1 MLFSLVF
8 YFLLASKTITIET
21 PENIIPI
28 KCDIHG
34 WMRAYVGVFDHPYF
48 AITDINGSFSLP
60 NIPPGEY
67 VIEAWHERLGT
78 QEQRLILGKKG
89 QQQVVFTFRDRK

>member
-1 MLFSLVF
+1 MPH
-8 YFLLASKTITIET
+8 KTIMIET

-48 AITDINGSFSLP
+48 ALTDENGDFFLGHLFRQVS
-60 NIPPGEY
+60 IPLRPGTSDSG
-67 VIEAWHERLGT
+67 RS
-78 QEQRLILGKKG
+78 GK
-89 QQQVVFTFRDRK
+89 TY